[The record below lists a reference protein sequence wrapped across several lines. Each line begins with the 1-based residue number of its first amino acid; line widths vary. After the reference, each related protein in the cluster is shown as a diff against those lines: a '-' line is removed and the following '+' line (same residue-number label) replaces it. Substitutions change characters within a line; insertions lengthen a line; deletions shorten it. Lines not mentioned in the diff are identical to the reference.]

1 MKANEIIIRQ
11 DRVVYTLMI
20 LLASLGLLWSLWQH
34 KQNTAI
40 PDTAPEAQHVA
51 SKAPA
56 DHTIYVR

>member
-20 LLASLGLLWSLWQH
+20 ILAGLGLVWSLWQH
-34 KQNTAI
+34 KEHMAI
-40 PDTAPEAQHVA
+40 PGMAPEAQQEVP
-51 SKAPA
+51 KTPA